1 MYCTHLRTLQLAI
14 MATLWMTPV
23 RAGTDCRYGCR
34 LNNMTITLEGED
46 CYGSISITTCAGLC
60 ETTKDFWLPGVFY
73 TAYLEGCPPR
83 TNRVDIPVAKSCD
96 CIKCKTDNTNCDRI
110 SMATPSCVVNPLE
123 T

>member
-1 MYCTHLRTLQLAI
+1 RMCLAI

-60 ETTKDFWLPGVFY
+60 ETTVNAYKALHSPPF
-73 TAYLEGCPPR
+73 AYLEGCPPR

>member
-1 MYCTHLRTLQLAI
+1 MRA
-14 MATLWMTPV
+14 MANTNAL

-60 ETTKDFWLPGVFY
+60 ETTVKQSINQIPNSPPWPRPKS
-73 TAYLEGCPPR
+73 CPPR